1 MQIVFFIFL
10 HYQNFP
16 TRVVINRSRGKK
28 EQACML
34 AVLFRFINVFYVH
47 GSFPYMYAYV
57 PVVCQCLP
65 RSEEIGFLDR
75 RLRNVVSHHVRAA
88 NGTLVF

>member
-1 MQIVFFIFL
+1 
-10 HYQNFP
+10 
-16 TRVVINRSRGKK
+16 VVINRSRGKK

-57 PVVCQCLP
+57 PVVCQCLLM
-65 RSEEIGFLDR
+65 SEESFGFLDR